1 MNAFSF
7 KVRVTLKA
15 GLQNLAAK
23 ICESK
28 VIIGLA
34 GDNYRLTNISLVI
47 YHFCY
52 YSLNFVMTSVDK
64 ER

>member
-1 MNAFSF
+1 MTAFSF

-28 VIIGLA
+28 AIIELS
-34 GDNYRLTNISLVI
+34 GDKYCLTNISLVI
-47 YHFCY
+47 EHFCY
-52 YSLNFVMTSVDK
+52 YSLNFVTTSADK